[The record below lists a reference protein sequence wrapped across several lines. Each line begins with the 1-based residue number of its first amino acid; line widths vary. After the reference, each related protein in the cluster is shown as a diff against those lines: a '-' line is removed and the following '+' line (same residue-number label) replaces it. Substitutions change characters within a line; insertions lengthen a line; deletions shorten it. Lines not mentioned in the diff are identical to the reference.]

1 MMRSLYSTFA
11 ATTIGIMLTSFLI
24 AFLISNAYYQ
34 QYLKPV
40 NDEKNTQIA
49 QEISAFVENNP
60 EIDMAEY
67 LDNIAD
73 IGYQIYLFETAQNG
87 ALYGSEFREEELSEH
102 TVQEVL
108 DGSIYHGMREFPR
121 ETFVTGFFANELEN
135 TIGVP
140 VNYDGGNY
148 ALFMRPDIQMLFN
161 EMHLLFGWLF
171 LITIILSILFV
182 LIATKYMVRPVTR
195 LSKATKTLS
204 SGNYDV
210 EDLETGRRDEMG
222 ELSNNFVRM
231 AEQIRQNENM
241 RKAFI
246 SNISHDIQSPLSNI
260 KGYSMLLKNELEEG
274 GKGLEYIQTIEAE
287 ANRISSMTNQL
298 LLLSSLDQEA
308 HILKVKAYNLG
319 RQIRRLI
326 DSYEWK
332 IHSNNLM
339 LSYDIPDVEII
350 ADEALMYSVWDNLL
364 SNALKYNHPFGE
376 IDIELKEYE
385 KEVKVSFKDTG
396 IGMDDSVKQR
406 IFERFYRE
414 DEARSQKIPGS
425 GLGLSIVHEVISLH
439 EGAISVESNA
449 EDRGSIFVVTL
460 PKR

>member
-1 MMRSLYSTFA
+1 MKSLYSIFA
-11 ATTIGIMLTSFLI
+11 ATTIGIMLTSFLV
-24 AFLISNAYYQ
+24 AFFISNAYYQ

-40 NDEKNTQIA
+40 NDEKNTRVA
-49 QEISAFVENNP
+49 HEISAFIENNP
-60 EIDMAEY
+60 EISMDEY

-73 IGYQIYLFETAQNG
+73 IGYQIYLFRAPGEGIHYG
-87 ALYGSEFREEELSEH
+87 AEFREDELSAH

-108 DGSIYHGMREFPR
+108 DGSTYHGMREFPR

-140 VNYDGGNY
+140 VNYNGGNY

-171 LITIILSILFV
+171 LITIILSIVFV
-182 LIATKYMVRPVTR
+182 LIATKYMVRPVAR
-195 LSKATKTLS
+195 LSKATQVLS

-210 EDLETGRRDEMG
+210 KDLETGRKDEMG

-260 KGYSMLLKNELEEG
+260 KGYSMLLKNELEESE
-274 GKGLEYIQTIEAE
+274 KGLGYIQVIEAE
-287 ANRISSMTNQL
+287 SNRISSMTNQL

-339 LSYDIPDVEII
+339 LSYDVPDVEII

-376 IDIELKEYE
+376 IDIELREYE

-396 IGMDDSVKQR
+396 IGMDDAAKPH

-425 GLGLSIVHEVISLH
+425 GLGLSIVHEVVSLH
-439 EGAISVESNA
+439 EGMISVESNQ
-449 EDRGSIFVVTL
+449 DGQGSIFIVRL